1 MKKLNSS
8 HVNHGT
14 KKGIVSTVTE
24 QHEIEFNPSDIIEL
38 LMSTCSDD
46 LAKLINKLGE
56 IYNKDQMSECYSVE
70 DLDDQGKE
78 FIESMYYFLTNKD
91 I

>member
-56 IYNKDQMSECYSVE
+56 IYNKDQMCQCYSVD
-70 DLDDQGKE
+70 DLDDNGAE
-78 FIESMYYFLTNKD
+78 FVKNMHYFLNKQ
-91 I
+91 